1 MKHLVGGR
9 VIDGVANEPI
19 EKGVVSF
26 DGERIVYAG
35 PEAGARRSAE
45 DEVIDVSGQTV
56 LPGLIDCHVHHIY
69 ARYRNLSEIE
79 RAPVEAATIKGISH
93 AAIFL
98 QAGYT
103 TVRDCGTRG
112 NIAVN
117 IRDAVDEGLIPG
129 PRIVASGQ
137 ILSTTGGLA
146 DTSPEYIHNC
156 YGLGRVVNGAEGLR
170 KAVREQVKA
179 GVDNIKIEGSA
190 AEASFFTYTWMST
203 MSVEEMTAAVGEAHR
218 YGKTV
223 ACHAQSY
230 DGAKNALRAG
240 ADTIEHGTRL
250 DEEAIAL
257 WKKART
263 VLVPTL
269 CTLYSVLEL
278 GEKFGVPPKMVSEMR
293 INEPLWLRSLAMARE
308 AGVTI
313 AAGADIGNRYV
324 QGDNA
329 KEIVFLAERG
339 GLTPMDAI
347 KAGTANAAKA
357 LRRDDQVGTLRQ
369 GLYADVVVF
378 DGNPLASIGQLLE
391 RPRIRMVFK
400 GGTLVA
406 GSALTRSN

>member
-9 VIDGVANEPI
+9 VVDGVANEPI
-19 EKGVVSF
+19 ENGVVSF
-26 DGERIVYAG
+26 DGDRILYAG
-35 PEAGARRSAE
+35 PEARARRSSG
-45 DEVIDVSGQTV
+45 DTVIDVSGQTV

-79 RAPVEAATIKGISH
+79 RAPIEAATIKAMSH
-93 AAIFL
+93 AGIFL

-112 NIAVN
+112 NVAVN

-137 ILSTTGGLA
+137 ILTTTGGLA
-146 DTSPEYIHNC
+146 DTNPDHIHNC
-156 YGLGRVVNGAEGLR
+156 YGLGQVVDGAEGLR

-203 MSVEEMTAAVGEAHR
+203 MTVEEMTAAVTEAHR

-257 WKKART
+257 WKKSKT

-293 INEPLWLRSLAMARE
+293 INEPLWLESLKMARE
-308 AGVTI
+308 AGVLI
-313 AAGADIGNRYV
+313 AAGADIGNRYA
-324 QGDNA
+324 QGENA
-329 KEIVFLAERG
+329 KEIVFLATRG
-339 GLTPMDAI
+339 GLSPMEAI
-347 KAGTANAAKA
+347 KAGTANAAVA
-357 LRRDDQVGTLRQ
+357 LRRDDRVGSLRE
-369 GLYADVVVF
+369 GLYADIVVV
-378 DGNPLASIGQLLE
+378 DGDPLADIEQLLD
-391 RPRIRMVFK
+391 RSRIRMVFK
-400 GGTLVA
+400 GGRQVA
-406 GSALTRSN
+406 GSASVRSN